1 MSPKWLKI
9 RPQLPWKANRKPYLS
24 FQIAV
29 LVVMVVVVVVVVVV
43 AAAAAAAA
51 ALVVQCQLSDRH
63 GTLTAVQAA
72 ASTH

>member
-9 RPQLPWKANRKPYLS
+9 RPQLPWKENRKPYLS

-29 LVVMVVVVVVVVVV
+29 LVVMVVVVVV
-43 AAAAAAAA
+43 AAAAAA